1 MTEDYRL
8 LVTGTRR
15 LHEAGRKLVRE
26 RLAVHLELAK
36 KAGQRLVVVQGECIS
51 GADQEARAWGWLMK
65 RAGEPVE
72 VESHHPTKHPTQDF
86 GKWPEC
92 GPRRN
97 KYMVGLGAVACEAFI
112 DSCNSPRCRQPGIH
126 PSHGASGCADLAEAA
141 KIPTVRS
148 DLWKT

>member
-26 RLAVHLELAK
+26 RLLVHLELAK
-36 KAGQRLVVVQGECIS
+36 LAGRRLVVVQGECPS
-51 GADQEARAWGWLMK
+51 GADQEARAWGWLME
-65 RAGEPVE
+65 RAGEPVT
-72 VESHHPTKHPTQDF
+72 VEGHHPTNHHTQDF

-97 KYMVGLGAVACEAFI
+97 GYMVGLGADACEAFI
-112 DSCNSPRCRQPGIH
+112 DACTSIRCRRPGIH
-126 PSHGASGCADLAEAA
+126 PSHGASGCADLAEEA
-141 KIPTVRS
+141 KIPTVRW